1 MNVAKVKISSSNV
14 ANAQLGTGIGTGN
27 IGNNGN
33 ILKEILMPYQLAW
46 VEDRS
51 RFKIGMWSRQTGKSF
66 ATACEAVVDCA
77 AQPKGSSCLWVVLSA
92 GERQALEWMEK
103 AKKWT
108 EAVKAT
114 VDSYDE
120 IRDSANALLSRAEIR
135 FASGA
140 RIVAIPA
147 NPDTAR
153 GYSANLVLDEFAIH
167 ERPFDIWAAIYPSI
181 TNPLNGE
188 KRLRIVSTPKGRG
201 NKFADLWEHNEK
213 YSKHKVTIEDAVRM
227 GLPVNIEELRAGVD
241 DPDIWAQEYMC
252 EFIDNTSVLLPYEMI
267 GRCESERI
275 VDDGV
280 SPLYIGMDVGRS
292 KDLSV
297 IVTAVK
303 LGDVL
308 AVIDV
313 TELKRMPFNDQ
324 LDVLLGKCGIG
335 GRGATALPGET
346 VGLAPRAS
354 RVRRVCIDSTGI
366 GAMLAEEAAR
376 RGGGKFEGVVFN
388 VQTKGEMYGLMRRR
402 FEERSVRIPVSRD
415 LREDLHAVQRVVS
428 TGGNVTYSA
437 PRNADGHSDRAAA
450 LALCVRAA
458 NETGEWMFEPES
470 VVPDGGA
477 SGALG
482 MRDDFTSRR
491 LD

>member
-1 MNVAKVKISSSNV
+1 MDV
-14 ANAQLGTGIGTGN
+14 LR
-27 IGNNGN
+27 
-33 ILKEILMPYQLAW
+33 EILMPYQLKW
-46 VEDRS
+46 VEDSS

-77 AQPKGSSCLWVVLSA
+77 AQPRGNSCLWVVLSA

-120 IRDSANALLSRAEIR
+120 IRESANALLSRAEIR
-135 FASGA
+135 FGNGA

-167 ERPFDIWAAIYPSI
+167 EKPFDIWAAIYPSI

-201 NKFADLWEHNEK
+201 NKFADLWEHNET

-227 GLPVNIEELRAGVD
+227 GLPVDLAELRAGVD

-267 GRCESERI
+267 GKCESNNI
-275 VDDGV
+275 ADDGQ
-280 SPLYIGMDVGRS
+280 SPVYIGMDVGRS

-308 AVIDV
+308 SVIDV
-313 TELKRMPFNDQ
+313 TELKRMAFNDQ
-324 LDVLLGKCGIG
+324 LEVLLSKAGWEF
-335 GRGATALPGET
+335 GARRPLVNYAN
-346 VGLAPRAS
+346 
-354 RVRRVCIDSTGI
+354 RVKRVCIDSTGI

-376 RGGGKFEGVVFN
+376 LGGGKFEGVNFN
-388 VQTKGEMYGLMRRR
+388 VQTKGEMYGLMRRK
-402 FEERSVRIPVSRD
+402 FEERSIRIPVSRD

-450 LALCVRAA
+450 LALCIRAA
-458 NETGEWMFEPES
+458 NTTGTPAAWAPEI
-470 VVPDGGA
+470 GGIEG
-477 SGALG
+477 SYFRG
-482 MRDDFTSRR
+482 RH
-491 LD
+491 

>member
-1 MNVAKVKISSSNV
+1 ME
-14 ANAQLGTGIGTGN
+14 
-27 IGNNGN
+27 
-33 ILKEILMPYQLAW
+33 ILNEILMPYQKKW
-46 VEDRS
+46 VEDKA
-51 RFKIGMWSRQTGKSF
+51 RFKIGLWSRQTGKSF
-66 ATACEAVVDCA
+66 ATACEAVLDSN
-77 AQPKGSSCLWVVLSA
+77 AQPNGNSNLWVVLSA

-108 EAVKAT
+108 EAVKAA
-114 VDSYDE
+114 VDSYEE
-120 IRDSANALLSRAEIR
+120 IRDSANALMSRAEIR
-135 FASGA
+135 FANGA

-181 TNPLNGE
+181 TNPLSGE
-188 KRLRIVSTPKGRG
+188 KKLRIVSTPKGRG

-227 GLPVNIEELRAGVD
+227 GLPINLEELKAGVD

-267 GRCESERI
+267 GKCESSAI
-275 VDDGV
+275 ADDGV

-297 IVTAVK
+297 IVTAAK

-313 TELKRMPFNDQ
+313 TELRKMPFNDQ
-324 LDVLLGKCGIG
+324 LEILLQKG
-335 GRGATALPGET
+335 GR
-346 VGLAPRAS
+346 
-354 RVRRVCIDSTGI
+354 RVQHICIDSTGI
-366 GAMLAEEAAR
+366 GAMLAEEAAKKL
-376 RGGGKFEGVVFN
+376 GGKCQGVPFTV
-388 VQTKGEMYGLMRRR
+388 TSKGEMYGLMRRR
-402 FEERSVRIPVSRD
+402 FEERSIRIPVARD

-450 LALCVRAA
+450 LALCCLAA
-458 NETGEWMFEPES
+458 KSEVHVSPFATG
-470 VVPDGGA
+470 
-477 SGALG
+477 
-482 MRDDFTSRR
+482 RR
-491 LD
+491 SSYDTRRI

>member
-1 MNVAKVKISSSNV
+1 
-14 ANAQLGTGIGTGN
+14 
-27 IGNNGN
+27 
-33 ILKEILMPYQLAW
+33 MPYQLRW
-46 VEDRS
+46 VEDSS
-51 RFKIGMWSRQTGKSF
+51 RFKIGLWSRQTGKSF
-66 ATACEAVVDCA
+66 ATACESVTDCA
-77 AQPKGSSCLWVVLSA
+77 AQPKGNSDLWVVLSA

-114 VDSYDE
+114 VDSYEE
-120 IRDSANALLSRAEIR
+120 IRDSANALMSRAEIR
-135 FASGA
+135 FANGA

-167 ERPFDIWAAIYPSI
+167 EKPFDIWAAIYPSI
-181 TNPLNGE
+181 TNPLSGE
-188 KRLRIVSTPKGRG
+188 KKLRIVSTPKGRG
-201 NKFADLWEHNEK
+201 NKFADLWEHNDT

-227 GLPVNIEELRAGVD
+227 GLPVDIEELKAGVD

-267 GRCESERI
+267 GKCESESI
-275 VDDGV
+275 QDDGQ
-280 SPLYIGMDVGRS
+280 SPVYIGMDVGRS

-308 AVIDV
+308 AVVDV

-324 LDVLLGKCGIG
+324 LDVLLGKCGV
-335 GRGATALPGET
+335 GRGVSP
-346 VGLAPRAS
+346 S
-354 RVRRVCIDSTGI
+354 RVAHVCIDSTGI

-376 RGGGKFEGVVFN
+376 KGGGKFEGVQFT
-388 VQTKGEMYGLMRRR
+388 VQSKGEMYGLMRRK

-450 LALCVRAA
+450 LALCCRAA
-458 NETGEWMFEPES
+458 NATGAPAAWAPE
-470 VVPDGGA
+470 VGA
-477 SGALG
+477 IEGSYFRG
-482 MRDDFTSRR
+482 RH
-491 LD
+491 

>member
-1 MNVAKVKISSSNV
+1 MDV
-14 ANAQLGTGIGTGN
+14 LR
-27 IGNNGN
+27 
-33 ILKEILMPYQLAW
+33 EILMPYQLKW
-46 VEDRS
+46 VEDSS

-66 ATACEAVVDCA
+66 ATACEAVTDCA
-77 AQPKGSSCLWVVLSA
+77 AQPRGNSCLWVVLSA

-120 IRDSANALLSRAEIR
+120 IRESANALLSRAEIR
-135 FASGA
+135 FANGA

-167 ERPFDIWAAIYPSI
+167 EKPFDIWAAIYPSI

-201 NKFADLWEHNEK
+201 NKFADLWEHNET

-227 GLPVNIEELRAGVD
+227 GLPVDLAELRAGVD

-267 GRCESERI
+267 GKCESNNI
-275 VDDGV
+275 ADDGQ
-280 SPLYIGMDVGRS
+280 SPVYIGMDVGRS

-308 AVIDV
+308 SVIDV
-313 TELKRMPFNDQ
+313 TELKRMAFNDQ
-324 LDVLLGKCGIG
+324 LEVLLSKAGWEF
-335 GRGATALPGET
+335 GARRPLVNYAN
-346 VGLAPRAS
+346 
-354 RVRRVCIDSTGI
+354 RVKRVCIDSTGI

-376 RGGGKFEGVVFN
+376 LGGGKFEGVNFN
-388 VQTKGEMYGLMRRR
+388 VQTKGEMYGLMRRK

-450 LALCVRAA
+450 LALCIRAA
-458 NETGEWMFEPES
+458 NTTGTPAAWAPE
-470 VVPDGGA
+470 VGGIEG
-477 SGALG
+477 SYFRG
-482 MRDDFTSRR
+482 RH
-491 LD
+491 

>member
-1 MNVAKVKISSSNV
+1 
-14 ANAQLGTGIGTGN
+14 
-27 IGNNGN
+27 
-33 ILKEILMPYQLAW
+33 MPYQLKW
-46 VEDRS
+46 VEDSS

-77 AQPKGSSCLWVVLSA
+77 AQPRGNSCLWVVLSA

-120 IRDSANALLSRAEIR
+120 IRESANALLSRAEIR
-135 FASGA
+135 FGNGA

-167 ERPFDIWAAIYPSI
+167 EKPFDIWAAIYPSI

-201 NKFADLWEHNEK
+201 NKFADLWEHNDN

-252 EFIDNTSVLLPYEMI
+252 EFIDNSSVLLPYEMI
-267 GRCESERI
+267 GKCESESI
-275 VDDGV
+275 QDDGQ
-280 SPLYIGMDVGRS
+280 SPVYIGMDVGRS

-297 IVTAVK
+297 IVTGVK

-308 AVIDV
+308 SVIDV
-313 TELKRMPFNDQ
+313 TELKRMAFNDQ
-324 LDVLLGKCGIG
+324 LEVLLSKAGWES
-335 GRGATALPGET
+335 GARRPLVNYAN
-346 VGLAPRAS
+346 
-354 RVRRVCIDSTGI
+354 RVKRVCIDSTGI

-376 RGGGKFEGVVFN
+376 LGGGTFEGVNFN
-388 VQTKGEMYGLMRRR
+388 VQTKGEMYGLMRRK

-450 LALCVRAA
+450 LALCIRAA
-458 NETGEWMFEPES
+458 NTTGTPAAWAPE
-470 VVPDGGA
+470 VGA
-477 SGALG
+477 IEGSYFRG
-482 MRDDFTSRR
+482 RH
-491 LD
+491 

>member
-1 MNVAKVKISSSNV
+1 
-14 ANAQLGTGIGTGN
+14 
-27 IGNNGN
+27 
-33 ILKEILMPYQLAW
+33 MPYQLKW
-46 VEDRS
+46 VEDSS
-51 RFKIGMWSRQTGKSF
+51 RFKIGLWSRQTGKSF
-66 ATACEAVVDCA
+66 ATACEAVTDCA
-77 AQPKGSSCLWVVLSA
+77 AQPKGNSCLWVVLSA

-135 FASGA
+135 FANGA

-181 TNPLNGE
+181 TNPLSGE

-201 NKFADLWEHNEK
+201 NKFADLWEHNET

-227 GLPVNIEELRAGVD
+227 GLPVDLAELRAGVD

-267 GRCESERI
+267 GKCESNNI
-275 VDDGV
+275 ADDGQ
-280 SPLYIGMDVGRS
+280 SPVYIGMDVGRS

-308 AVIDV
+308 SVIDV
-313 TELKRMPFNDQ
+313 TELKRMAFNDQ
-324 LDVLLGKCGIG
+324 LEVLLSKAGWEF
-335 GRGATALPGET
+335 GARRPLVNYAN
-346 VGLAPRAS
+346 
-354 RVRRVCIDSTGI
+354 RVKRVCIDSTGI

-376 RGGGKFEGVVFN
+376 LGGGKFEGVNFN
-388 VQTKGEMYGLMRRR
+388 VQTKGEMYGLMRRK

-450 LALCVRAA
+450 LALCIRAA
-458 NETGEWMFEPES
+458 NAAGAWTFAPVS
-470 VVPDGGA
+470 VAPDSGA
-477 SGALG
+477 GAALG
-482 MRDDFTSRR
+482 MRDEATSRR